1 MSYLILLA
9 FLIGF
14 VAGLRSLTA
23 PAVVSWA
30 ARLGWIHLENSPLAF
45 FGAAI
50 TPWIFT
56 VLALAELVADQLPTT
71 PSRKSPP
78 GLIAR
83 ILMGALSGA
92 AFGVAGGSLAAGAIA
107 GFIGAL
113 AGTFGGY
120 EARKR
125 LAIAFGKDQPA
136 AFLEDAVAIAGA
148 LLLALQA

>member
-1 MSYLILLA
+1 MSHFIVLA

-30 ARLGWIHLENSPLAF
+30 ARLGWIHLEDSSLAF
-45 FGAAI
+45 LGAAI

-56 VLALAELVADQLPTT
+56 VLALAELVADQLPNT

-78 GLIAR
+78 GFVAR

-92 AFGVAGGSLAAGAIA
+92 AFGVAGGAAAFGAIA
-107 GFIGAL
+107 GVAGAIG
-113 AGTFGGY
+113 GTFGGY
-120 EARKR
+120 EARRR

-148 LLLALQA
+148 ILLASQA

>member
-1 MSYLILLA
+1 MSYFILLA

-14 VAGLRSLTA
+14 IAGLRSLTA
-23 PAVVSWA
+23 PAVVSWG

-45 FGAAI
+45 FGAAV

-56 VLALAELVADQLPTT
+56 ALAIAELVTDQLPGA

-92 AFGVAGGSLAAGAIA
+92 AFGVAGDSLAVGAIA
-107 GFIGAL
+107 GVVGAV

-120 EARKR
+120 AARTR
-125 LAIAFGKDQPA
+125 LAAALGKDRPI

>member
-1 MSYLILLA
+1 MSYFIVLA

-14 VAGLRSLTA
+14 IAGLRSLTA

-30 ARLGWIHLENSPLAF
+30 ARLGWIHLENSSLAF
-45 FGAAI
+45 LGAAV

-56 VLALAELVADQLPTT
+56 ALAIAELVTDQLPST

-92 AFGVAGGSLAAGAIA
+92 AFGVAGGSLAVGAIA
-107 GFIGAL
+107 GVAGAI

-120 EARKR
+120 EARRR
-125 LAIAFGKDQPA
+125 LATALGKDRPI
-136 AFLEDAVAIAGA
+136 AFLEDVIAIGGA

>member
-107 GFIGAL
+107 GLIGAL

-136 AFLEDAVAIAGA
+136 AFLEDAIAIAGA

>member
-1 MSYLILLA
+1 MSYFIVLA

-14 VAGLRSLTA
+14 IAGLRSLTA

-45 FGAAI
+45 FGAAV

-56 VLALAELVADQLPTT
+56 VLALGELVSDQLPTT

-78 GLIAR
+78 GFISR
-83 ILMGALSGA
+83 ILMGGLSGA
-92 AFGVAGGSLAAGAIA
+92 AFGVAGGSLATGAIA
-107 GFIGAL
+107 GVVGAV

-120 EARKR
+120 EARRR
-125 LAIAFGKDQPA
+125 LAAAFGKDQPA

-148 LLLALQA
+148 LLLVVRR

>member
-1 MSYLILLA
+1 MSYFIVLA

-30 ARLGWIHLENSPLAF
+30 ARLGWIHLEYSPLAF
-45 FGAAI
+45 LGAAV

-56 VLALAELVADQLPTT
+56 LLAIAELVTDQLPGT

-107 GFIGAL
+107 GAAGGV

-125 LAIAFGKDQPA
+125 LAAAFGKDQPA
-136 AFLEDAVAIAGA
+136 AFLEAAVAIAGA

>member
-1 MSYLILLA
+1 MPHIILA
-9 FLIGF
+9 FLIG
-14 VAGLRSLTA
+14 VIAGLRSLTA

-45 FGAAI
+45 FGAAV

-56 VLALAELVADQLPTT
+56 VLAIAELVADQLPRT

-78 GLIAR
+78 GFSAR
-83 ILMGALSGA
+83 ILMGALSGG
-92 AFGVAGGSLAAGAIA
+92 AFGVAGGAPAFGAIA
-107 GFIGAL
+107 GVVGAI

-120 EARKR
+120 AARTR
-125 LAIAFGKDQPA
+125 LAAALGKDRPA